1 MSIVQNLKI
10 LNKPINELAMLPQET
25 IMTMAQAGQIP
36 VAFVAPILAEKAEQA
51 KAGANAAAIAAQQQ
65 MPTATVLEDII
76 AQNAASEAQAAMPQM
91 SMGLPEDT
99 GIASLPVPDES
110 MPSEFAS
117 GGIVAFKEGDL
128 VDYSEFG
135 EIGEELKRQEALRK
149 MFLGENEALRAEREG
164 MDAAERQQRAFRL
177 MEIGLGVAGG
187 ESPYFATN
195 LKGATPGIR
204 GMAEDAAAQR
214 KRRAELAGM
223 ERAEKAKVLESAMGA
238 VQAREKLAPET
249 IREAR
254 AIQDEARK
262 AGRKVPTL
270 TEAIKS
276 IERTTGTATLQSAML
291 NAQAKRAT
299 ARTEALKNLSL
310 DPTYS
315 KAKKKG
321 DTDTV
326 RRMEREARARV
337 DAQYA
342 DFLPPGVDV
351 DESAAPAAAPRAK
364 PTMAEFLKR
373 AKEVNP
379 GVSEADLKKYYNET
393 YGG

>member
-1 MSIVQNLKI
+1 MSIAQNLKI
-10 LNKPINELAMLPQET
+10 LNKPINEIAMLSQET
-25 IMTMAQAGQIP
+25 IMAMAQAGQIP

-51 KAGANAAAIAAQQQ
+51 KAGANMAAMAAQQQ

-76 AQNAASEAQAAMPQM
+76 AQNAASEAKAAMPEM

-117 GGIVAFKEGDL
+117 GGIVAFEAGGD
-128 VDYSEFG
+128 VDYSQFG
-135 EIGEELKRQEALRK
+135 DIGEELKRQEALRK

-177 MEIGLGVAGG
+177 IETGLGIAGG
-187 ESPYFATN
+187 ESPYFAAN
-195 LKGATPGIR
+195 LKGGMSGVR

-223 ERAEKAKVLESAMGA
+223 ERAEKGKVLESAMGA

-262 AGRKVPTL
+262 AGKKVPTL
-270 TEAIKS
+270 AQAIKS

-310 DPTYS
+310 DPAYNR
-315 KAKKKG
+315 AKKKG